1 MFVNIADFGIA
12 AVILSMRICCGC
24 LGLTSTGMGKGI
36 GIV

>member
-12 AVILSMRICCGC
+12 AVILSMRICCGFF
-24 LGLTSTGMGKGI
+24 GLTFIGMGKGV